1 MASTGRPR
9 PIADFVV
16 SAGERMTMTRALAFL
31 FASGGI
37 LVLVSLAI
45 PDAGREPAGVAVPAV
60 LALFVAAALVRA
72 GDRADVRVLQAAV
85 VGGSVLITSCVLA
98 GGEAAGAYAA
108 LYVWVSLYAWFFFSP
123 WAAAG
128 QIALAGAGYAAA
140 LLLTGGDA
148 PAPGVNWLLG
158 AGTIAVGGVLLG
170 RLTGAIRTRS
180 ADLATV
186 GRMAAGQSDLDGLAQ
201 ETCEELQ
208 RSVSADVTL
217 MLEPLPDADGLRIT
231 AMSGSSEAGLVFNT
245 AGVRH
250 GLEQAFRTGESVH
263 LRSRAGTPRF
273 GRLRGDV
280 HGLAQPVVRDGAAV
294 GVLALAWT
302 APRHRL
308 RDGVETA
315 ARLFAAEASLAL
327 ERVERQARDREA
339 RALQLDATIV
349 QGLVAA
355 KQALQRDDGAQ
366 ALQAVEET
374 LAGAR
379 ALVSDQ
385 LEVVSAARGGLRS
398 GDLARE
404 APAGPTPLAPP
415 RPRPSPR

>member
-1 MASTGRPR
+1 MASTGPAR
-9 PIADFVV
+9 PIADFAV
-16 SAGERMTMTRALAFL
+16 SAGERRTMARALAFL
-31 FASGGI
+31 FASGGV
-37 LVLVSLAI
+37 LVLISLAI
-45 PDAGREPAGVAVPAV
+45 PAAGREPAGVAVPGL
-60 LALFVAAALVRA
+60 LALVVAVALVRA
-72 GDRADVRVLQAAV
+72 GERVDVRVLQAAV
-85 VGGSVLITSCVLA
+85 IGGSGLITSCVVA
-98 GGEAAGAYAA
+98 GGAGAGAYAA

-128 QIALAGAGYAAA
+128 QIALAGAGYAGA
-140 LLLTGGDA
+140 LVLSRDA
-148 PAPGVNWLLG
+148 PAPGVHWLLG

-170 RLTGAIRTRS
+170 QLTAAIRTRA

-217 MLEPLPDADGLRIT
+217 MLEPLPDADGLRIS
-231 AMSGSSEAGLVFNT
+231 AMSGSSEAGLVFNG
-245 AGVRH
+245 AGVRQ
-250 GLEQAFRTGESVH
+250 GLEQAFRAAEPVQ
-263 LRSRAGTPRF
+263 LRSGAGAPRF

-294 GVLALAWT
+294 GVLALAWR

-308 RDGVETA
+308 GEGVETA

-327 ERVERQARDREA
+327 DRVERQAEERER
-339 RALQLDATIV
+339 RALQLNDTIV

-355 KQALQRDDGAQ
+355 KSALQRTDGGQ

-374 LAGAR
+374 LAAAR
-379 ALVSDQ
+379 SLVSAQ
-385 LEVVSAARGGLRS
+385 LQAVSEARGGV
-398 GDLARE
+398 
-404 APAGPTPLAPP
+404 PAGDGARPASAGATPPAPP
-415 RPRPSPR
+415 RRRPSPR